1 MDGIEKETCREAKSK
16 MTDNVYIWY
25 DRRGV
30 LIARGTTEEGAI
42 ENLKKYYA
50 EAALRD
56 TYGILNEQQPGK
68 HMPPDIIMN
77 GSETTEAKFGI
88 PTDAVII
95 NIGLDVREWKR
106 W

>member
-1 MDGIEKETCREAKSK
+1 MDRAEEKTGAKTH

-25 DRRGV
+25 DRHGV
-30 LIARGTTEEGAI
+30 LIARGNTEQEAI

-50 EAALRD
+50 EVALRD
-56 TYGILNEQQPGK
+56 TYKILDEQQPGK

-77 GSETTEAKFGI
+77 GSETTKARFGV
-88 PTDAVII
+88 PKDAVII
-95 NIGLDVREWKR
+95 NIGLDVREWSR